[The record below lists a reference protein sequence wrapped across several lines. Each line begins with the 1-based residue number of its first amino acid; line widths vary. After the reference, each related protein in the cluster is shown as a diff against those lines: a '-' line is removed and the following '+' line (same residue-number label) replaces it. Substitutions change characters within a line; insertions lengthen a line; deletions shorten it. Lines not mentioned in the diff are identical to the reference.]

1 MLYIGI
7 FFLGASCAIAFVLCL
22 GYYFGK
28 KDEQKKKKSG
38 RGGRTMKY
46 PNWDGYTDE
55 QKDKAV
61 AEELRL
67 ETHNGTTKD
76 DLLNIIRYLAA
87 KVKEAG
93 R

>member
-1 MLYIGI
+1 
-7 FFLGASCAIAFVLCL
+7 
-22 GYYFGK
+22 
-28 KDEQKKKKSG
+28 
-38 RGGRTMKY
+38 MKY
-46 PNWDGYTDE
+46 QNWDGYTDE
-55 QKDKAV
+55 QKNKAV

-87 KVKEAG
+87 KVKEAA

>member
-1 MLYIGI
+1 
-7 FFLGASCAIAFVLCL
+7 
-22 GYYFGK
+22 
-28 KDEQKKKKSG
+28 
-38 RGGRTMKY
+38 MKY
-46 PNWDGYTDE
+46 PNWDAYTDE

-87 KVKEAG
+87 KVKEAARSG
-93 R
+93 NKCEIQKMDEAKKKEEGHEHSAKQE

>member
-1 MLYIGI
+1 
-7 FFLGASCAIAFVLCL
+7 
-22 GYYFGK
+22 
-28 KDEQKKKKSG
+28 
-38 RGGRTMKY
+38 MKY

-93 R
+93 TMRKWIVFYDSKGKELAAYTEAETFAGEQEGDH

>member
-1 MLYIGI
+1 
-7 FFLGASCAIAFVLCL
+7 
-22 GYYFGK
+22 
-28 KDEQKKKKSG
+28 
-38 RGGRTMKY
+38 MKY
-46 PNWDGYTDE
+46 PNWDGYTDG

-67 ETHNGTTKD
+67 ETHNGTTKY

-87 KVKEAG
+87 KVKEAE